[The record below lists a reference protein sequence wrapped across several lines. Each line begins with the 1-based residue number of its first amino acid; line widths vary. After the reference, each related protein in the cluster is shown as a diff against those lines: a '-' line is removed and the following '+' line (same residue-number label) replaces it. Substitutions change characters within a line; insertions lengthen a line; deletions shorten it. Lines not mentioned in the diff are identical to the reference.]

1 MFSSSLDLYEVFNN
15 SNSNNR
21 NSNRNSNSNNSNSY
35 VKKKYSIIEVV
46 IIINVV
52 KQK

>member
-35 VKKKYSIIEVV
+35 VKKK
-46 IIINVV
+46 
-52 KQK
+52 

>member
-35 VKKKYSIIEVV
+35 VKKKQYNRSSYH
-46 IIINVV
+46 N
-52 KQK
+52 

>member
-1 MFSSSLDLYEVFNN
+1 MFSSSLDLYEVFNNSN

-35 VKKKYSIIEVV
+35 VKKYNRSSYH
-46 IIINVV
+46 N
-52 KQK
+52 

>member
-35 VKKKYSIIEVV
+35 VKKYNRSSYH
-46 IIINVV
+46 N
-52 KQK
+52 